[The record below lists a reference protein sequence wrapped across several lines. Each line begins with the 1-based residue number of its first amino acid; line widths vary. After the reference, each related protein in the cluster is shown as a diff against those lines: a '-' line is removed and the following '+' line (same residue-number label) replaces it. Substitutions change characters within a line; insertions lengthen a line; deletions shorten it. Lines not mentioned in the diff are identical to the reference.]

1 VALAR
6 STPSFPLSALET
18 LRSHWPEYL
27 MEAGEIALYLFLVCA
42 FATLLLH
49 PTSPLHSIHSGF
61 PRRIVMGLL
70 VGAAVV
76 AIILTPWGKR
86 SGGHFNPAITL
97 TFYRLGKLAFWDASF
112 YVAAQFVGAVAGVGI
127 ATYTFRGAPGD
138 PSVRYAITAPGRF
151 GISGAFLGELAISF
165 ILMTSIL
172 VASNRGGLRRFTPY
186 LVGALYATF
195 ITFES
200 PVSGMSMNPA
210 RTFGSAIFASYWL
223 AFWLYLIAPT
233 LGMLAGAEVF
243 LWGRRGIGPYC
254 AKLDHDNHE
263 RCIFHHGYQKVTSS
277 KIFFQGDF
285 RMNKWKLALP
295 VLVIVLI
302 AAWYAF
308 RPERI
313 VVNRR
318 VNEAFPATAT
328 GSPAQAVE
336 SGTFSGV
343 MHPTSGTATIYRV
356 PGGDRI
362 LRFTNFTTSNG
373 PDVHVY
379 LVAADDAK
387 DSATVKQAD
396 FIDLGTMKGN
406 IGDQNYTLSNDLDLS
421 KYRTVSIWCKRFAVN
436 FGAAPLKPDHTASQ
450 N

>member
-1 VALAR
+1 
-6 STPSFPLSALET
+6 
-18 LRSHWPEYL
+18 
-27 MEAGEIALYLFLVCA
+27 
-42 FATLLLH
+42 
-49 PTSPLHSIHSGF
+49 
-61 PRRIVMGLL
+61 
-70 VGAAVV
+70 
-76 AIILTPWGKR
+76 
-86 SGGHFNPAITL
+86 
-97 TFYRLGKLAFWDASF
+97 
-112 YVAAQFVGAVAGVGI
+112 
-127 ATYTFRGAPGD
+127 
-138 PSVRYAITAPGRF
+138 
-151 GISGAFLGELAISF
+151 
-165 ILMTSIL
+165 
-172 VASNRGGLRRFTPY
+172 
-186 LVGALYATF
+186 
-195 ITFES
+195 
-200 PVSGMSMNPA
+200 VSGMSMNPA

-318 VNEAFPATAT
+318 VNEAFPATAN

-336 SGTFSGV
+336 SGIFSGV
-343 MHPTSGTATIYRV
+343 MHPTSGTATIYRL

-396 FIDLGTMKGN
+396 FIDLGTIKGN
-406 IGDQNYTLSNDLDLS
+406 IGDQNYTLSNDLNLS